1 MTEKRTLLLFWFLLG
16 AVFGAAVALLFS
28 PLPGP
33 ELRARIAEREEW
45 NRALEEMRKVRET
58 MERARTGLEDARE
71 ETEEPGEELEEV
83 TEEE

>member
-1 MTEKRTLLLFWFLLG
+1 MPLFWFLLG

-45 NRALEEMRKVRET
+45 NRALEEMRKVRQ
-58 MERARTGLEDARE
+58 ALEKTRE
-71 ETEEPGEELEEV
+71 ETEEPGVELEEV

>member
-1 MTEKRTLLLFWFLLG
+1 MTEKRTMPLFWFLLG

-33 ELRARIAEREEW
+33 ELRARIAAMAEW
-45 NRALEEMRKVRET
+45 DRALADLAHFRQ
-58 MERARTGLEDARE
+58 ALEKTRE

>member
-1 MTEKRTLLLFWFLLG
+1 MGGKKMTENRTMPLFWFLLG

-33 ELRARIAEREEW
+33 ELRARIGERAEW
-45 NRALEEMRKVRET
+45 DRALEEMRKVRQ
-58 MERARTGLEDARE
+58 ALEKTRE
-71 ETEEPGEELEEV
+71 ETEEPGEESEEV